1 MRKYKEKLIY
11 TVYFSVVFVFLLI
24 VFLKIHPL
32 VLFNADDWMYSS
44 YDRFGIPLWGN
55 WNPCRVLPENLMSWC
70 TYVSVYLIMPV
81 LRLDFVDSLIV
92 GYGVFYSM
100 CIMLYFV
107 LFVQFLRKRFR
118 LSLWNV
124 LFVSLLFFLMH
135 FAMLL
140 HSPDTHINVTL
151 FTSIHTTCY
160 FYYAVPNLVVSAL
173 TLYLITY
180 GFNIKGKPMVI
191 IGLLLLWTYLSVF
204 SDLFQTVIL
213 ISLMGYRIL
222 YVFFKRIRKH
232 RHQILPSVLYT
243 LKNNIL
249 CCFGIALWLVS
260 LLFEYNGGRSR
271 SFSGYEHS
279 TPITEVLQVFFNFF
293 KTVNVLFWL
302 SFVGV
307 LVLSGILLVLHR
319 RKKGRWDIL
328 YVRAMQCFLFCFVVV
343 SVFEILLCARATGT
357 FYLGRVDVL
366 FGCCFY
372 LLLMFSVSLV
382 YAMHNIRQLKV
393 VMPLYFYVFVSFTL
407 AFSHN
412 FYIATSGCVDYQTC
426 REIDKH
432 IVSQF
437 IEADEQS
444 LEETNIYVPYMG
456 GETNY
461 PLMTNSYD
469 YPYSFGRIIS
479 DLLYKY
485 RIIHRPIRANFEADE
500 HLNKIFHLD

>member
-44 YDRFGIPLWGN
+44 YDRFGIPLWG
-55 WNPCRVLPENLMSWC
+55 CRVLPENLMSWC

-293 KTVNVLFWL
+293 KTVNVLF
-302 SFVGV
+302 
-307 LVLSGILLVLHR
+307 
-319 RKKGRWDIL
+319 
-328 YVRAMQCFLFCFVVV
+328 
-343 SVFEILLCARATGT
+343 
-357 FYLGRVDVL
+357 
-366 FGCCFY
+366 GCCFY